1 MNTNK
6 RLNKMTKVAALAA
19 IAGVL
24 MLLEFPIVPMFS
36 WLKVDFSELPVLMG
50 AFAYGPIVGIVIEAI
65 KIVIKF
71 LLSGTT
77 SFGVGELAN
86 FLMGLAFIL
95 PASIIYHSNKTKK
108 TAIVGMIVGVI
119 VVNIVSII
127 ANVYLLLPAYGMN
140 MTGSAI
146 TKYILIGL
154 LPVNTIK
161 AVSVSILTYI
171 LYKKIS
177 MKVFKV
183 DSRFSSD
190 ATNKELET
198 KKTA

>member
-71 LLSGTT
+71 LLSGSS

-95 PASIIYHSNKTKK
+95 PASMIYHRNKTKK
-108 TAIVGMIVGVI
+108 TAIIGMIVGVI

-127 ANVYLLLPAYGMN
+127 SNVYLLLPAYGMK

-161 AVSVSILTYI
+161 AVSVSILTYT

-177 MKVFKV
+177 IKVFKV

-190 ATNKELET
+190 DTNNELEN

>member
-71 LLSGTT
+71 LLSGSS

-95 PASIIYHSNKTKK
+95 PASMIYHRNKTKK
-108 TAIVGMIVGVI
+108 TAIIGMIVGVI

-127 ANVYLLLPAYGMN
+127 SNVYLLLPAYGMK

-161 AVSVSILTYI
+161 AVSVSILTYT

-177 MKVFKV
+177 IKVFKV

-190 ATNKELET
+190 DTNKELET

>member
-6 RLNKMTKVAALAA
+6 RLNKMIKVAALAA

-24 MLLEFPIVPMFS
+24 MLLEFPIIPMFG
-36 WLKVDFSELPVLMG
+36 WLKIDFSELPVLMG

-65 KIVIKF
+65 KIAINF
-71 LLSGTT
+71 LLTGTT
-77 SFGVGELAN
+77 SFGVGEFAN

-95 PASIIYHSNKTKK
+95 PASIIYHRNKTKK
-108 TAIVGMIVGVI
+108 TAIIGMIVGIV
-119 VVNIVSII
+119 VVNIVAII
-127 ANVYLLLPAYGMN
+127 SNIYLLLPAYGMK
-140 MTGSAI
+140 MTGSAA
-146 TKYILIGL
+146 TKYILMGL

-161 AVSVSILTYI
+161 SVSVSILTYI

-183 DSRFSSD
+183 DSRFVNNNEIE
-190 ATNKELET
+190 A

>member
-161 AVSVSILTYI
+161 AVSVSILTYT

-177 MKVFKV
+177 IKVFKV

-190 ATNKELET
+190 DTNKELET

>member
-71 LLSGTT
+71 LLSGSS

-95 PASIIYHSNKTKK
+95 PASMIYHRNKTKK
-108 TAIVGMIVGVI
+108 TAIIGMIVGVI

-127 ANVYLLLPAYGMN
+127 SNVYLLLPAYGMK

-161 AVSVSILTYI
+161 AVSVSLLTYI

-190 ATNKELET
+190 DTNKELET

>member
-1 MNTNK
+1 MNTNTK
-6 RLNKMTKVAALAA
+6 LNKMTKVAALAA

-24 MLLEFPIVPMFS
+24 MLLEFPIIPMFG
-36 WLKVDFSELPVLMG
+36 WLKIDFSELPVLMG

-65 KIVIKF
+65 KIAINF
-71 LLSGTT
+71 LLTGTT

-95 PASIIYHSNKTKK
+95 PASIIYHRNKTKK
-108 TAIVGMIVGVI
+108 TAIIGMIVGIV
-119 VVNIVSII
+119 VVNIVAII
-127 ANVYLLLPAYGMN
+127 SNIYLLLPAYGMK
-140 MTGSAI
+140 MTGSDA
-146 TKYILIGL
+146 TKYILMGL

-161 AVSVSILTYI
+161 SVSVSILTYI

-177 MKVFKV
+177 VIVFIV
-183 DSRFSSD
+183 DNRFV
-190 ATNKELET
+190 NNNEIET

>member
-24 MLLEFPIVPMFS
+24 MLLEFPIIPMFN

-71 LLSGTT
+71 LLSGSS

-95 PASIIYHSNKTKK
+95 PASMIYHRNKTKK
-108 TAIVGMIVGVI
+108 TAIIGMIVGVI

-127 ANVYLLLPAYGMN
+127 SNVYLLLPAYGMK

-161 AVSVSILTYI
+161 AVSVSILTYT

-177 MKVFKV
+177 IKVFKV

-190 ATNKELET
+190 DTNKELET

>member
-6 RLNKMTKVAALAA
+6 RLHKMTKVAALAA

-24 MLLEFPIVPMFS
+24 MLLEFPIIPMFN

-65 KIVIKF
+65 KIIIKF
-71 LLSGTT
+71 FLSGTT

-95 PASIIYHSNKTKK
+95 PASMIYHRNKTKK
-108 TAIVGMIVGVI
+108 TAIVGMIVGII

-127 ANVYLLLPAYGMN
+127 ANIYMLLPAYGMK
-140 MTGSAI
+140 MTGSAAI
-146 TKYILIGL
+146 KYILIGL

-183 DSRFSSD
+183 DSRFSS
-190 ATNKELET
+190 NNSNNELEA